1 MVSTRLTNLRELM
14 RMHGLDALIVS
25 SLPNIRYLS
34 GFTGSHALCVV
45 TLRRAFFITDSR
57 YTLQSRAEV
66 GTRFRRLITR
76 TGLLETIAHARL
88 LPRRGRTG
96 FEAHQVTVAQ
106 HRALKRLFPGYLF
119 QPLAEIIENLSQ
131 VKDADEVA
139 NIKAAARISDRAFLD
154 VLPFIRPGAR
164 EREIAARISFLQKV
178 GGAEGDAFD
187 PIVASGERSAL
198 PHARASDR
206 RIRRGDMVVLD
217 FGCTVN
223 GYRSDVTRTVAVGK
237 ASRQLREVYRTV
249 LEAQEGAL
257 AAARDGI
264 TARALDAVA
273 RGIIETAGYGRHF
286 IHSLGHGLGLHI
298 HERPRISALSRE
310 TLKAGMVIT
319 VEPGIYLPGW
329 GGVRIEDDVVLTTG
343 GCKRLTFASKELL
356 VL

>member
-1 MVSTRLTNLRELM
+1 
-14 RMHGLDALIVS
+14 
-25 SLPNIRYLS
+25 
-34 GFTGSHALCVV
+34 
-45 TLRRAFFITDSR
+45 
-57 YTLQSRAEV
+57 
-66 GTRFRRLITR
+66 
-76 TGLLETIAHARL
+76 
-88 LPRRGRTG
+88 
-96 FEAHQVTVAQ
+96 
-106 HRALKRLFPGYLF
+106 
-119 QPLAEIIENLSQ
+119 
-131 VKDADEVA
+131 
-139 NIKAAARISDRAFLD
+139 
-154 VLPFIRPGAR
+154 
-164 EREIAARISFLQKV
+164 
-178 GGAEGDAFD
+178 
-187 PIVASGERSAL
+187 
-198 PHARASDR
+198 
-206 RIRRGDMVVLD
+206 MVVLD

-329 GGVRIEDDVVLTTG
+329 GGVRIEDDVLLTTR